1 VESVNSFLKAGV
13 PHEAKAGLNEIS
25 WGSKEGQKITPE
37 EDAYYHW
44 VLEQWEQGNTSLRI
58 EYGESPEDVAVRQ
71 KPVID
76 HIVSQSQEETILICM
91 HGRALRI
98 LLCQLLHYPLKSM
111 DLFEHENLGLYLLNF
126 TGTMF
131 SIVKHN
137 DTRHLAGVNEIL
149 SKRKTVISSR

>member
-1 VESVNSFLKAGV
+1 
-13 PHEAKAGLNEIS
+13 
-25 WGSKEGQKITPE
+25 
-37 EDAYYHW
+37 
-44 VLEQWEQGNTSLRI
+44 
-58 EYGESPEDVAVRQ
+58 
-71 KPVID
+71 
-76 HIVSQSQEETILICM
+76 M

-137 DTRHLAGVNEIL
+137 DIRHLAGVNEIL
-149 SKRKTVISSR
+149 SKLKPVISNR